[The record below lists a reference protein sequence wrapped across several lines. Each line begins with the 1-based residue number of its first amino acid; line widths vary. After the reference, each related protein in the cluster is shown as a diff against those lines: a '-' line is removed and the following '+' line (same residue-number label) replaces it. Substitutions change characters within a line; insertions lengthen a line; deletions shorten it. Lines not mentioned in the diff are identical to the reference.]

1 MSHPFSWKEWGE
13 LSAVELSS
21 RVRRGEVTPSEVAGQ
36 ARAAAAATHEQLQA
50 VVELFDKPA
59 RASDLV
65 LPEQADTKGLL
76 AGVPLFLKD
85 MGSGIAGVLREFGSA
100 LHRGD
105 RAARTDPLVAEWLR
119 EGAQVLGRAT
129 TAELGMAYDTVTVY
143 NGLQVTRNPWN
154 TAHSAGG
161 SSGGSAALV
170 AAGVTP
176 LTHATDGAGS
186 IRIPA
191 ALTGLVGLKVSRG
204 RSPLPW
210 HVNELLNTSMV
221 EGVFARTLVDAA
233 LALDAATARPVP
245 EGKNFIA
252 SGFGPTRA
260 VDALFESPRPLRIA
274 FSVDAF
280 GRGHAPDPAVARRV
294 REVAAKLDK
303 AGHHVEELAARDL
316 PDFDALWRSFATF
329 WAGMRAASWQVAKGQ
344 PSPETFAQLSPM
356 VRGYWNAA
364 SNYDK
369 LDVIRYQA
377 ENVRHTL
384 AFAKLLEKRDALLL
398 PVFPY
403 ATPKAHAEWSPAHEH
418 DFDAYFERFLDS
430 GRYTIPANETGL
442 PALALPTGPGDDGLP
457 IGVQLYGHW
466 REETALLQA
475 GAAVQAVV
483 GSIEARPSVHVSR
496 LAI

>member
-1 MSHPFSWKEWGE
+1 MTHPFSWREWGA

-21 RVRRGEVTPSEVAGQ
+21 RVRRRDVSPGEVAAQ
-36 ARAAAAATHEQLQA
+36 AHAAAAATHEQLQA

-59 RASDLV
+59 QPTDFE
-65 LPEQADTKGLL
+65 LPDDADTHGLL

-85 MGSGIAGVLREFGSA
+85 LGSSMGGVLRENGSA
-100 LHRGD
+100 LHRGE
-105 RAARTDPLVAEWLR
+105 RTARTDPLIAEWLR

-143 NGLQVTRNPWN
+143 KGLQVTRNPWD
-154 TAHSAGG
+154 TAFSAGG

-191 ALTGLVGLKVSRG
+191 ALTGTIGLKVSRG

-233 LALDAATARPVP
+233 LALDAATTRPVP
-245 EGKNFIA
+245 EGKHFSA
-252 SGFGPTRA
+252 PGFGPTRA
-260 VDALFESPRPLRIA
+260 VDALFEAPRPLRIA
-274 FSVDAF
+274 FSTDAF
-280 GRGHAPDPAVARRV
+280 GRDHPPDAAVVRRV
-294 REVAAKLDK
+294 REVAAALDK
-303 AGHHVEELAARDL
+303 AGHHVEELSAKEL
-316 PDFDALWRSFATF
+316 PDWGALWRSFEIF
-329 WAGMRAASWQVAKGQ
+329 WAGMRAASWQVAKGDV
-344 PSPETFAQLSPM
+344 SAETFAQLSPT
-356 VRGYWNAA
+356 VRGFWKA
-364 SNYDK
+364 SSRYDK
-369 LDVIRYQA
+369 LDVMRYQA
-377 ENVRHTL
+377 DNVKHTL
-384 AFAKLLEKRDALLL
+384 AFAHLLAKRDALLL
-398 PVFPY
+398 PAFPY

-418 DFDAYFERFLDS
+418 HFDAFLQRFLDT

-442 PALALPTGPGDDGLP
+442 PALVLPSGPGADGLP

-466 REETALLQA
+466 REEAALLQA
-475 GAAVQAVV
+475 GAAVQAVI
-483 GSIEARPSVHVSR
+483 GPLEALPAVHVSR
-496 LAI
+496 LKG